1 MRGIETLKV
10 GTGGT
15 GETSRE
21 TSSVLEIESLEVETG
36 ETEEAGSSG
45 VREISTIVDIE
56 SSDDEGLP
64 GTTAFEAGDC
74 LPGAFFFLR

>member
-1 MRGIETLKV
+1 MKV

-15 GETSRE
+15 AETSRE
-21 TSSVLEIESLEVETG
+21 TSNVLEMESLEVETG

-56 SSDDEGLP
+56 SSDDEGLSD
-64 GTTAFEAGDC
+64 TTAFGAGDC
-74 LPGAFFFLR
+74 LLTVPFFLR